1 MTAAP
6 RRWRFRLEAGR
17 WGVVAAAIVA
27 LAILTEVSLAE
38 TARRPILGV
47 RATGVGN
54 HLVIAWVQPAGWAW
68 DAGVRPGDTLVA
80 IDERAIVPGTDPGE
94 VATAGSIGVRSADG
108 TIATASVAVVDGL
121 ATVRYRPS
129 FLAIAACFAVVG
141 GLVFLLA
148 EDLLAAGVFLGFA
161 VAWAT
166 TLITAVAIPFGR
178 TWANGVEFA
187 AVVGFGIATLLLFL
201 TFPVDRLRT
210 RAGRFVAS
218 GAGAVGVAFIATY
231 WGIVV
236 TNTAAYAVL
245 QSAVLATLALE
256 LLGASA
262 LVALPFVRP
271 PADRRDSRP
280 VLGVVALGA
289 LVGLLP
295 FCLLALLPRVLGSG
309 YFVPPDIAI
318 LSVGTLP
325 VSLGAAI
332 LSRQFLGIRHLLR
345 RSLIA
350 LVVWIGLVGGY
361 GLLFYLSQRLFAG
374 RGSAFA
380 GFLGSPLLGIAI
392 IAATFPFLQLWLRR
406 NLAARLFHDVYDY
419 AATLERLGAEIVRLA
434 SIDRIAGYVLARLGE
449 TLDLRW
455 AALALDGEGLPAPL
469 YRWGECDIDLSARAL
484 LAGCPPRSGGA
495 DGRCLDPTARVEA
508 LMVDGVTLGVLVV
521 GPKRHDID
529 LSPEDRGLV
538 ATLVPLVSSALQN
551 ALLVRRLES
560 KVAILGEREME
571 LAALSARL
579 LEVQEAERRRIA
591 LDLHDDPLQRS
602 LQLARNVGG
611 RTGCPHARTWHQDL
625 EEISNS
631 LRAICMDLRPPLLDD
646 LGLVA
651 GLEQLVETVQVRA
664 DIATCLA
671 VEVQGERA
679 PERLPGGLEVALYR
693 VTQETLNN
701 CVKHARADHI
711 HVSLRH
717 ERRRVVLRVSDD
729 GRGVTAAQEG
739 EDAGCALPLG
749 ILGMRERLR
758 PWGGT
763 LRVEARVGGGTVVT
777 AEIPLRGGDGRAA

>member
-1 MTAAP
+1 MTVAP
-6 RRWRFRLEAGR
+6 RRWQFRLGAGR
-17 WGVVAAAIVA
+17 WGIVAAVLVA
-27 LAILTEVSLAE
+27 LAILTEASLAE
-38 TARRPILGV
+38 TTRRPILGV
-47 RATGVGN
+47 RAIGVGDN
-54 HLVIAWVQPAGWAW
+54 LVIAWVQPAGWAW

-80 IDERAIVPGTDPGE
+80 IDDHVIVPGADPGS
-94 VATAGSIGVRSADG
+94 VAAASSIQVRSADG
-108 TIATASVAVVDGL
+108 TVAAASVTVVGGL

-129 FLAIAACFAVVG
+129 FLAIAACFAAVG

-148 EDLLAAGVFLGFA
+148 ADLLAAGVFLGFA

-166 TLITAVAIPFGR
+166 TLIAAVAIPFGS
-178 TWANGVEFA
+178 TWAIGVEFA
-187 AVVGFGIATLLLFL
+187 AVVGFGTATLLLFL
-201 TFPVDRLRT
+201 AFPVDRLRT

-218 GAGAVGVAFIATY
+218 GAVAVGVAFIATY
-231 WGIVV
+231 WGIVA
-236 TNTAAYAVL
+236 TNTAAYAAL
-245 QSAVLATLALE
+245 QPAVLAALALE

-295 FCLLALLPRVLGSG
+295 FCLLALLPRLLGSG
-309 YFVPPDIAI
+309 YVVPPDVAI
-318 LSVGTLP
+318 LSVGALP

-332 LSRQFLGIRHLLR
+332 LSRQFLGIRHFLR
-345 RSLIA
+345 RGLIA
-350 LVVWIGLVGGY
+350 LVVWIGLVGAY
-361 GLLFYLSQRLFAG
+361 GLLFHLAQRLLAG
-374 RGSAFA
+374 SGATIA
-380 GFLGSPLLGIAI
+380 GVLGSPLLGIAV

-406 NLAARLFHDVYDY
+406 CLAARLFHDVYDY

-434 SIDRIAGYVLARLGE
+434 SVDRIAGHVLARLGE

-455 AALALDGEGLPAPL
+455 AALALDGEGPPAPL
-469 YRWGECDIDLSARAL
+469 YRWGECNIDLSARAL
-484 LAGCPPRSGGA
+484 LACCSPRSGDA
-495 DGRCLDPTARVEA
+495 DGHPSSSAARAEP
-508 LMVDGVTLGVLVV
+508 LMVDGVAFGVLVV

-529 LSPEDRGLV
+529 LSPEDRGLI

-560 KVAILGEREME
+560 KVAILGERETE

-611 RTGCPHARTWHQDL
+611 RTGCPHARAWHQDL

-631 LRAICMDLRPPLLDD
+631 LRAICMDLRPPVLDD

-671 VEVQGERA
+671 VEVPGERA
-679 PERLPGGLEVALYR
+679 PERLPRGLEVALYR
-693 VTQETLNN
+693 VTQEALNN

-711 HVSLRH
+711 RVSLRH
-717 ERRRVVLRVSDD
+717 EPRRVALRVSDD
-729 GRGVTAAQEG
+729 GRGVTAARAG
-739 EDAGCALPLG
+739 EDAGRALPLG

-763 LRVEARVGGGTVVT
+763 LRVEAGVDGGTIVT
-777 AEIPLRGGDGRAA
+777 AEIPLRGGDGRAT